1 LPMFIEAIR
10 MVEPIETK
18 EAILEAI
25 RQEGVGIDFE
35 EIEIPADVQVEV
47 IGKKVKVK
55 GPKGEVEKDFTHMP
69 IHIVKD
75 GNKIYV
81 AVYARKRKQTKF
93 LGTAAT
99 KIRKMIE
106 GVRRRFVYIH
116 KVVYR
121 HFPIRVEV
129 DRERRLILIKGFYGR
144 RDTIKVPIYG
154 DVDIEIEYQAGSE
167 IPDLIYLKGCDIE
180 AVSLTSAAL
189 ENACRLRG
197 KYRKDIRI
205 FYDGIWLWKKTQ
217 EE

>member
-1 LPMFIEAIR
+1 MR
-10 MVEPIETK
+10 MVELIKTE

-25 RQEGVGIDFE
+25 KGEGINIDFE
-35 EIEIPADVQVEV
+35 EIEIPEGVEV
-47 IGKKVKVK
+47 EIMGKKVRVR
-55 GPKGEVEKDFTHMP
+55 GPKGTVEKDFTHMP
-69 IHIVKD
+69 IHIIRD

-81 AVYARKRKQTKF
+81 AVYARKRKHTKF

-99 KIRKMIE
+99 KIRRMIE
-106 GVRRRFVYIH
+106 GVQRRFIYIH

-129 DRERRLILIKGFYGR
+129 DKENKQILIKGFYGR
-144 RDTIKVPIYG
+144 RDTIRVPIYG
-154 DVDIEIEYQAGSE
+154 DVEIEIEYQAGSE

-189 ENACRLRG
+189 ENACKLRG

-205 FYDGIWLWKKTQ
+205 FYDGIWLWKKTR